1 MKIFVVI
8 SMTLFA
14 VLDGGSA
21 MAARVSETGAGLSPA
36 GVALDWDGRLV
47 YVSGYS
53 IFEYGGGFSVPGAV
67 NLKNIVAGP
76 DGFWLSDP
84 DGNQVFHRPY
94 SGAPTAFPLPTP
106 NAGLGGMVM
115 GPDGNIWFTEI
126 TANKIGR
133 LTPAGTFMEFPVPT
147 AGSSPFAI
155 TSAPD
160 GNLYFVEYNGNKIGQ
175 ITTSGMI
182 TEYPIP
188 TPGSHPSG
196 IAASRACLAFTESS
210 ANQIGVFEIP
220 DLAVVAEHPIPTA
233 NSLPWQIVHG
243 SDRTFYFTERFGN
256 RIGVIA
262 NAGGQE
268 PEPAIEYPVPT
279 PASNPTSLVAD
290 RQGRIWFAESAAIK
304 IGLLELSVP
313 GDVNGDGKVDVSDVF
328 SLINFLFAGGP
339 SPK

>member
-1 MKIFVVI
+1 MKTLVVI

-14 VLDGGSA
+14 VLEGGSA
-21 MAARVSETGAGLSPA
+21 MAARVSETGSGVSPA

-67 NLKNIVAGP
+67 NLKNIIAGP

-84 DGNQVFHRPY
+84 DGNQVFHRPF
-94 SGAPTAFPLPTP
+94 SGAPTAFPVPTP

-126 TANKIGR
+126 TADKIGR
-133 LTPAGTFMEFPVPT
+133 LTPAGAFKEFDVP
-147 AGSSPFAI
+147 AGSSPLAI
-155 TSAPD
+155 ASAPD
-160 GNLYFVEYNGNKIGQ
+160 GNLYFVEYNGNKIGR
-175 ITTSGMI
+175 ITTSGTI

-188 TPGSHPSG
+188 TPSSHPSG

-210 ANQIGVFEIP
+210 ANQIGVFDIP
-220 DLAVVAEHPIPTA
+220 ALAVVAEHPVPTA

-256 RIGVIA
+256 RVGVIGV
-262 NAGGQE
+262 AGG
-268 PEPAIEYPVPT
+268 PEPGFIEYPVPT
-279 PASNPTSLVAD
+279 SSSNPTSLVMD
-290 RQGRIWFAESAAIK
+290 RRGRIWFGESAAIK

-313 GDVNGDGKVDVSDVF
+313 GDVNGDGKVDVADVF

-339 SPK
+339 EPK